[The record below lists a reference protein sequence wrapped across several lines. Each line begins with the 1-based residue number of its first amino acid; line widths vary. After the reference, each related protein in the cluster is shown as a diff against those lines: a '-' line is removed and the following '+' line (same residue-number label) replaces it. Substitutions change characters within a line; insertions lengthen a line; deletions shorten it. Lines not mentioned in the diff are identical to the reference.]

1 MYNNLHFLFQI
12 LIFSRK
18 KENENMEENID
29 RNVLKAVEYL
39 KEMVK
44 GFERGVEQMKMRLF

>member
-1 MYNNLHFLFQI
+1 
-12 LIFSRK
+12 
-18 KENENMEENID
+18 MEENID

-44 GFERGVEQMKMRLF
+44 GIERGVEQMKMRLF